1 MTCSVCAGEGLGQD
15 SDKDLGMD
23 ENTKETL
30 RIIREQL
37 DLGQEVD
44 EDIDWEDLKP
54 DGVDLDYLLDKL
66 YVYTASLK
74 EKVYKKFKKSREIIQ
89 EILPENRT
97 GDELTRELEDAW
109 NLYSRVVERVTGI
122 IPE

>member
-44 EDIDWEDLKP
+44 EDIDWEDLKH

-74 EKVYKKFKKSREIIQ
+74 EKEDLKILNEKVYYSHFA
-89 EILPENRT
+89 
-97 GDELTRELEDAW
+97 TR
-109 NLYSRVVERVTGI
+109 
-122 IPE
+122 